1 MAPQQAACPGMDT
14 DIDLK
19 LEAGVATGVV
29 LSGAGGVVISRLLAA
44 GLADICR
51 HECGAVHD
59 VQGFSR
65 LAIVVLAEWNDVPAL
80 VRGAVFL
87 DTSAKFY
94 VLTAGSLPARRR
106 KNPAEFLP
114 MFQPTPAF
122 TGIVARSVDIVRSH
136 RVFPLSR
143 PQKVIHG

>member
-19 LEAGVATGVV
+19 LEPGVATGVE

-44 GLADICR
+44 GLVDICR

-59 VQGFSR
+59 VQGLSR

-87 DTSAKFY
+87 DTSAKFC
-94 VLTAGSLPARRR
+94 VLTASRLPARRR
-106 KNPAEFLP
+106 KNPAANFLP

-136 RVFPLSR
+136 RVFLFPDR
-143 PQKVIHG
+143 KR